1 VSSADAREPLRV
13 AVLASGQGSIFA
25 SLVAAGRRY
34 GSVFEVVLLISS
46 RLQAPALAAAGQ
58 LGINAAPIVE
68 GDNGPEGT
76 DSETERLL
84 SAAKVDLVVLA
95 GYVRR
100 VGPRTLAAFAGRIIN
115 THPAPL
121 PRFGGK
127 GMYGEH
133 LHRAVLESGISSSAA
148 TIHLVDADY
157 DNGSVIAQQAVPVLK
172 GDDVE
177 SLKARVQV
185 AEKDLLVTTIK
196 DWAAS
201 ARSSSGS

>member
-1 VSSADAREPLRV
+1 VPSVDARGPLRV
-13 AVLASGQGSIFA
+13 AVLASGQGSTFA

-58 LGINAAPIVE
+58 LGVNATPIVE
-68 GDNGPEGT
+68 GDHGPEGT
-76 DSETERLL
+76 DTEIERVL

-95 GYVRR
+95 GYLRS

-133 LHRAVLESGISSSAA
+133 VHRAVLESGISTSAA
-148 TIHLVDADY
+148 TIHLVNAGY
-157 DNGSVIAQQAVPVLK
+157 DNGSVIAERDVPVLQ
-172 GDDVE
+172 GDDIE
-177 SLKARVQV
+177 SLRTRVQI
-185 AEKDLLVTTIK
+185 AEKDLLVATIK
-196 DWAAS
+196 DWAS
-201 ARSSSGS
+201 GTRSSSES